1 MLPCFLASPLPR
13 SIFGVLCSIMLASL
27 AVAIAMS
34 QTAQATLKI
43 DDIKVGTG
51 DAVKLYDVIEAEYT
65 GTLLSGKVFDSN
77 VAKNAPFR
85 FQVGIGKVIKGWDVG
100 FVGLKLNGERKLTI
114 PPELG
119 YGSHAMGED
128 IPANSTLVFSV
139 KLLRIFPSAKITV
152 EKEGKGSAIKVGQLL
167 DCKLSIKSSN
177 GMEMADPT
185 KESRIQLGPR
195 ILPWINQSIGG
206 IKIGEKRKV
215 IIPYEMAFGEKG
227 FPPTDQGVVKAGSK
241 IPPKSD
247 LTIEVEAL
255 KISG

>member
-1 MLPCFLASPLPR
+1 MF
-13 SIFGVLCSIMLASL
+13 ASL
-27 AVAIAMS
+27 AVALVLSQIAQPA
-34 QTAQATLKI
+34 QTALKI
-43 DDIKVGTG
+43 EDAKLGTG
-51 DAVKLYDVIEAEYT
+51 DGVKIYDLVEAYCT
-65 GTLLSGKVFDSN
+65 GTLTNGKEFYSNVKSGK
-77 VAKNAPFR
+77 PLL
-85 FQVGIGKVIKGWDVG
+85 FQIGVGKVIKGWDLG
-100 FVGLKLNGERKLTI
+100 FIGLKLNGERNLTI
-114 PPELG
+114 PPDLG
-119 YGSHAMGED
+119 YGTHAMGED

-227 FPPTDQGVVKAGSK
+227 FPPTDQGGVRAGSK